1 MNRQWLLA
9 GKPTGAAG
17 VDHFRLIEAPDPVPE
32 PGQALVRNLL
42 LSVDPANRAW
52 MQGKT
57 YRGQLLPGDLIPGFA
72 IGEVVESTASGLSRG
87 DIVEGALGWQ
97 DYAVITSADV
107 TIRDRALPL
116 EHLAGVLGITGL
128 SAYFGM
134 LEVARIRAG
143 DTVVVS
149 AAGGAVGSIASQIAK
164 INGCRVVGV
173 AGGAEKCQW
182 LTDKL
187 RLDAAVNYKA
197 GNVFHDLKAACPAGI
212 DAYFDNTGGDILGAA
227 LALMNA
233 HGRIACCG
241 NVSEYDLDQSART
254 GPRGV
259 PGLLVVKRVRMEG
272 FLVSDFFHLR
282 SSAEKVLRDWIAAGR
297 LMAPLHLVEGFD
309 KTPQALIDLLAG
321 INRGKVMVRI

>member
-1 MNRQWLLA
+1 
-9 GKPTGAAG
+9 
-17 VDHFRLIEAPDPVPE
+17 
-32 PGQALVRNLL
+32 
-42 LSVDPANRAW
+42 VDPANRAW

-72 IGEVVESTASGLSRG
+72 IGEVLESTVSGLNRG

-97 DYAVITSADV
+97 DYAVVTSADV
-107 TIRDRALPL
+107 IVRDRALPL

-134 LEVARIRAG
+134 LEVARIRPA

-149 AAGGAVGSIASQIAK
+149 AAGGAVGSIAAQVAK
-164 INGCRVVGV
+164 ISGCRVVGV

-182 LTDKL
+182 LTDEL
-187 RLDAAVNYKA
+187 GLDAAVDYKA
-197 GNVFHDLKAACPAGI
+197 GNVFHDLKAVCLAGI
-212 DAYFDNTGGDILGAA
+212 DAYFDNTGGDILAAA
-227 LALMNA
+227 LALMNT

-241 NVSEYDLDQSART
+241 NVSEYDLDQARA

-272 FLVSDFFHLR
+272 FLVSDYFHLR
-282 SSAEKVLRDWIAAGR
+282 SSAEKVLREWLATGQ
-297 LMAPLHLVEGFD
+297 LKAPVHLVEGFD
-309 KTPQALIDLLAG
+309 KTPRALIDLLAG
-321 INRGKVMVRI
+321 VNRGKVMVRI